1 MIKIFSESLE
11 VLYPAEEIVVLS
23 SDDLKELKRLASIN
37 IRSRVRLCAHRSP
50 NDSLHEMFIVHYKN
64 CYVRPHKHLKKD
76 ESILVLEGEVDLVIF
91 NEDGSIRQINELGA
105 LVSGKY
111 FYQRLPAETFHML
124 IVRSNLL
131 VFHES
136 TEGPFLRENTV
147 FPDWAPA
154 VEGIASKEFVST
166 IEALIKEKNLWK

>member
-1 MIKIFSESLE
+1 MIKTFSESLE
-11 VLYPAEEIVVLS
+11 VLYPDEEIIVLS

-37 IRSRVRLCAHRSP
+37 VRSRIRLCAHRSP
-50 NDSLHEMFIVHYKN
+50 NDGLHEMFIVHYQN
-64 CYVRPHKHLKKD
+64 CYVRPHKHLQKV

-91 NEDGSIRQINELGA
+91 NEDGSIRQIHELGA
-105 LVSGKY
+105 VDSGKY
-111 FYQRLPAETFHML
+111 FYHRLPAEIFHML

-154 VEGIASKEFVST
+154 EQGMVSKEFVNT
-166 IEALIKEKNLWK
+166 IKALIKKKNLYK